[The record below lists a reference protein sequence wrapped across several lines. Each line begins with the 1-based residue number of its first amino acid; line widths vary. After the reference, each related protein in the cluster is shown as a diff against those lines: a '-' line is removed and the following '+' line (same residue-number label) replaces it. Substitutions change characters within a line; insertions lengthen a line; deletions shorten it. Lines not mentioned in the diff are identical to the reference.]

1 MRTKLLPITL
11 FLTTTAFLSGCA
23 TNGRA
28 TKPPQSIAET
38 VQTKPVVIDTA
49 CDWVRAIWVSKSDDM
64 TPGTARQILNHNQA
78 VVKNCGPQK
87 PPKVDSP

>member
-1 MRTKLLPITL
+1 MFKLITL
-11 FLTTTAFLSGCA
+11 ALVTTMFLSGCA
-23 TNGRA
+23 MNGRG

-49 CDWVRAIWVSKSDDM
+49 CDWVKAIWVSKSDDM
-64 TPGTARQILNHNQA
+64 SPGTARQILNHNQA

-87 PPKVDSP
+87 PPKETP